1 MKHFRPDYNRIQD
14 PANLIPTDEP
24 VFILRGQDKHAAQ
37 TLRYY
42 AYQVFADDG
51 DLNIVKAVLDGA
63 KLVDAWP
70 KKKAPDMPAV
80 KDD

>member
-1 MKHFRPDYNRIQD
+1 MRHFRPDYNRIQD
-14 PANLIPTDEP
+14 PANIIPENEP

-51 DLNIVKAVLDGA
+51 DLDIVRAVLDGV
-63 KLVDAWP
+63 KLVEAWP
-70 KKKAPDMPAV
+70 KKKSPDMPKV
-80 KDD
+80 I

>member
-1 MKHFRPDYNRIQD
+1 LKHFRPDYDRIQD
-14 PANLIPTDEP
+14 PANLIPVDEP